1 MTLPHIPYSRQ
12 SIEDDDI
19 KAVCEVLRSDM
30 LTTGPLVEKFEQAVA
45 NFVGANFGVAL
56 CNGTAALHAVMA
68 AIGVESGDEVI
79 VPAMT
84 FAATA
89 NCVVFMG
96 GKPVI
101 TDVTP
106 GALLLDPE
114 QVETKITPRTKA
126 IIAVDY
132 AGQPCDYDALKN
144 IAERHGLFL
153 IDDACHAL
161 GAEYKKKRIGS
172 LVDLS
177 VFSFHPVK
185 QITTGEG
192 GMVLTDNR
200 KLAEKA
206 RRFRNH
212 GITTDHNQRAEH
224 GTWYYEMTELG
235 YNYRITD
242 FQCALGI
249 SQLQKLPA
257 WQARRHEIAARY
269 DEALAR
275 LPGINPLAVS
285 PDVSHAYHLYVVR
298 LDPAI
303 TGISR
308 KTAFQ
313 SLREAGIGVNVHY
326 IPVHLHPFY
335 QKNFGYREG
344 DCPVAEEAYNQ
355 IISLPIFPA
364 MIDNEIDKVI
374 QAVRAIAAGKQST

>member
-1 MTLPHIPYSRQ
+1 MPHIPYSRQ
-12 SIEDDDI
+12 TIEDDDI

-45 NFVGANFGVAL
+45 NFVGADFGVAL
-56 CNGTAALHAVMA
+56 CNGTAALHATMA
-68 AIGVESGDEVI
+68 TIGIKPGDEVI

-114 QVETKITPRTKA
+114 QVEAKITPQTKA

-144 IAERHGLFL
+144 IAKRHGLFL

-161 GAEYKKKRIGS
+161 GAEYKKKRIGA

-192 GMVLTDNR
+192 GMVTTNNPEF
-200 KLAEKA
+200 AEKI

-212 GITTDHNQRAEH
+212 GITTDHHQRTEG
-224 GTWYYEMTELG
+224 GTWYYEMTDLG

-249 SQLQKLPA
+249 SQLKKLPA
-257 WQARRHEIAARY
+257 WHARRLEIAAQY
-269 DEALAR
+269 DKAFADLA
-275 LPGINPLAVS
+275 GITPLSVS
-285 PDVSHAYHLYVVR
+285 PDITHAYHLYVVR
-298 LDPAI
+298 IDLER
-303 TGISR
+303 TGVSR
-308 KTAFQ
+308 RAAFQ
-313 SLREAGIGVNVHY
+313 AFRNAGIGVNVHY
-326 IPVHLHPFY
+326 LPVHLHPFY
-335 QKNFGYREG
+335 RNNFGYNKG
-344 DCPVAEEAYNQ
+344 DCPVAEQAYEQ
-355 IISLPIFPA
+355 IISLPIYPT
-364 MIDNEIDKVI
+364 MTDENTEKVI
-374 QAVRAIAAGKQST
+374 KTVLKIFKKN